1 MAASVM
7 NYHGSSLRLTGGIT
21 KSRTKTVSR
30 MDVANPKKLK
40 NVRKMLFGPVDR
52 EEAKRW
58 VLRLINLYNLP
69 VLLRST
75 D

>member
-52 EEAKRW
+52 EEAKR
-58 VLRLINLYNLP
+58 
-69 VLLRST
+69 
-75 D
+75 